1 MSIVVNNK
9 SRTFIADVI
18 GKHINSPEQR
28 LIQGATALFMQPVI
42 DYFNHSADD
51 ETRAVSVARTI
62 GKIIAG
68 TCVGVAVRY
77 GAIYCAKNFAN
88 YTVTKIENNDF
99 SSLIDYA
106 EKSNGFE
113 HDHLITEVKVGYREE
128 EIMEKINNLTERIKN
143 KEIKHLLVVGL
154 LNHTAGHSSYF
165 SELEKNLP
173 EDFFVISTIM
183 PSTKKNILYF
193 DSFFNS
199 SLIYKILAHIKTQT
213 DFEKFPVSVFITT
226 CNLHTLSHIFNLKY
240 LGIKNIFLPE
250 CGSNTITP
258 QMAKFLKTKFGFK
271 QVSQKPEND
280 LSAINS

>member
-88 YTVTKIENNDF
+88 YTVTKIENNF
-99 SSLIDYA
+99 VKSVVPKGKRNFLMPKITYEIPGKTVKEFARMHLNYVKTMGTILATFAMIFTNFLIDA
-106 EKSNGFE
+106 PLTKV
-113 HDHLITEVKVGYREE
+113 ITKWLTPTFKNKIENAKKPEVK
-128 EIMEKINNLTERIKN
+128 K
-143 KEIKHLLVVGL
+143 
-154 LNHTAGHSSYF
+154 
-165 SELEKNLP
+165 
-173 EDFFVISTIM
+173 
-183 PSTKKNILYF
+183 
-193 DSFFNS
+193 
-199 SLIYKILAHIKTQT
+199 
-213 DFEKFPVSVFITT
+213 
-226 CNLHTLSHIFNLKY
+226 SH
-240 LGIKNIFLPE
+240 G
-250 CGSNTITP
+250 
-258 QMAKFLKTKFGFK
+258 
-271 QVSQKPEND
+271 
-280 LSAINS
+280 

>member
-1 MSIVVNNK
+1 M
-9 SRTFIADVI
+9 
-18 GKHINSPEQR
+18 
-28 LIQGATALFMQPVI
+28 
-42 DYFNHSADD
+42 
-51 ETRAVSVARTI
+51 
-62 GKIIAG
+62 
-68 TCVGVAVRY
+68 
-77 GAIYCAKNFAN
+77 NFPPILGIP
-88 YTVTKIENNDF
+88 KDPQ
-99 SSLIDYA
+99 LQ
-106 EKSNGFE
+106 
-113 HDHLITEVKVGYREE
+113 
-128 EIMEKINNLTERIKN
+128 
-143 KEIKHLLVVGL
+143 
-154 LNHTAGHSSYF
+154 
-165 SELEKNLP
+165 
-173 EDFFVISTIM
+173 
-183 PSTKKNILYF
+183 TKKNILYF